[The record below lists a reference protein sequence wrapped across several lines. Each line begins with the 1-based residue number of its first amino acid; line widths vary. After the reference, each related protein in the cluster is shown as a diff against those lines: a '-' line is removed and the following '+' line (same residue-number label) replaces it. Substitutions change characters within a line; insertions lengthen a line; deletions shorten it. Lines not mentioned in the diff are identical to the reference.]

1 MAQANRPRVLLI
13 GPMYHRAGEELLAR
27 HAEVRLLRDATAE
40 AIRDAVRTAGAAAVR
55 YPARLRGE
63 AIREATELIVVSTSG
78 RGTDAIDIPAAT
90 AHGIAVV
97 NNPGLGT
104 VPVSEHTIGLMLAL
118 AKQLP
123 WLDMRVRRGAG
134 WPNHDLSSL
143 IQLEG
148 RTLGIVG
155 FGNIGTE
162 VARKCVAAFRM
173 RVLVYDPYVPASKA
187 EAVGA
192 IWVED
197 LRTVLTESDFVS
209 LHPELTEETR
219 GMIGEP
225 ELHQMRPGA
234 FLVST
239 ARGPIVQEAALVR
252 ALREGWIAGAALD
265 VFDPEPIPAD
275 SPLAGLDN
283 LILSPHVAGLTVEA
297 MRDLA
302 VSAATQILQVLRG
315 EHPAYLVNPEVWDR
329 RRAPATAGP
338 HSFYTNNRTTEQPN
352 ARTPRELTADR

>member
-1 MAQANRPRVLLI
+1 MAEANRPRVLLI

-27 HAEVRLLRDATAE
+27 HAEVRLLRAATAE
-40 AIRDAVRTAGAAAVR
+40 AIRDAVRTASAAAVR

-63 AIREATELIVVSTSG
+63 AIREARELLVISTSG

-90 AHGIAVV
+90 TGGIAVV

-104 VPVSEHTIGLMLAL
+104 VPVSEHTVGLMLAL
-118 AKQLP
+118 AKRIP
-123 WLDMRVRRGAG
+123 MLDSRVRRGQG

-148 RTLGIVG
+148 RTLGIIG
-155 FGNIGTE
+155 LGDIGTE

-173 RVLVYDPYVPASKA
+173 RVLGYDPYVPPAKA

-192 IWVED
+192 TWVRD
-197 LRTVLTESDFVS
+197 LGPLLAESDFVS

-219 GMIGEP
+219 GMIGEA
-225 ELHQMRPGA
+225 ELQQMRPDA

-239 ARGPIVQEAALVR
+239 ARGPIVLEAALVR

-265 VFDPEPIPAD
+265 VFAPEPIPAG
-275 SPLAGLDN
+275 SPLFDLDN

-315 EHPAYLVNPEVWDR
+315 ERPPHLVNPEVWAR
-329 RRAPATAGP
+329 RRALAAAGR
-338 HSFYTNNRTTEQPN
+338 HIGVGLN
-352 ARTPRELTADR
+352 AGGRG